1 LLYFYP
7 VFVPLTRKVGVAL
20 AVLAPSLLLAVTADA
35 SPVRKARVRSHRAVS
50 RHVMTPSQAFAH
62 VAAKNPERRV
72 YRHPRTWL
80 ERGHHATETP
90 DHDAAIQ
97 NTSSPA
103 STESSQDA
111 PTLRPLE
118 LLAAVQA
125 QIQSREGY
133 AHSSP
138 RAPPAFS

>member
-1 LLYFYP
+1 
-7 VFVPLTRKVGVAL
+7 LTRKVFLAL
-20 AVLAPSLLLAVTADA
+20 AVLAPSLLFAVSADA
-35 SPVRKARVRSHRAVS
+35 SPVRKARVRSHRAIA
-50 RHVMTPSQAFAH
+50 RHVMTPSQAFER

-80 ERGHHATETP
+80 QKGNHATEAP

-97 NTSSPA
+97 NSSSPA

-118 LLAAVQA
+118 LLAPVQA
-125 QIQSREGY
+125 QIQSHEGY

-138 RAPPAFS
+138 RAPPAFN